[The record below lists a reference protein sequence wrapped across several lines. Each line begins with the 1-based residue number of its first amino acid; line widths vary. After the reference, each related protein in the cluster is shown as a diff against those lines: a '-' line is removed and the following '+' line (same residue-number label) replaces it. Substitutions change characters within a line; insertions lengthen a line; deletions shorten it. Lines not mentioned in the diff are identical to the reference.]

1 MSSVGILGLG
11 TYLPSEIR
19 TNDYWSPST
28 VARWQDGMAARVTRA
43 DAPSA
48 GTLTPGQRRTLA
60 AMAEYA
66 GDPFRGA
73 VERRVMA
80 ETMTAHE
87 MEAAAARE
95 AIERAGLRPDQ
106 IDAILVQSRV
116 PEHLLVNGA
125 CVTHRLLGLPQ
136 RCQAIST
143 NLACNAFAMHVT
155 LAQALV
161 ASGQAR
167 YVLTIQSSAMTRVM
181 RPEDPVS
188 AWMGDA
194 AAAAV
199 IGPVGTGQGVL
210 ASIHNA
216 NGAASESLV
225 FGVPGKRWWDDG
237 RIELYAPNH
246 QHTRAMLM
254 TLVDR
259 AGETISQAL
268 AAAGVTAADVDFY
281 AAHQGMPW
289 LTRETAAH
297 CGLGHAKTIAT
308 FAAFGNLSSVNLPL
322 ILALGEREH
331 LIREGSIVVTFSG
344 GIGET
349 WSSLVLRWGNERSFV

>member
-1 MSSVGILGLG
+1 MTSVGILSIG
-11 TYLPSEIR
+11 TYLPPEIR
-19 TNDYWSPST
+19 TNDFWPPSI
-28 VARWQDGMAARVTRA
+28 VARWQDRMAARVTRA
-43 DAPSA
+43 DVPSPD
-48 GTLTPGQRRTLA
+48 TLTSGQRRTLT

-66 GDPFRGA
+66 SDPFRGA
-73 VERRVMA
+73 VERRVMP
-80 ETMTAHE
+80 ESMTAHE
-87 MEAAAARE
+87 MEAAAGRE

-106 IDAILVQSRV
+106 IDVILVQSRV
-116 PEHLLVNGA
+116 PEHLLVNGS
-125 CVTHRLLGLPQ
+125 CVTHRILGLPQ

-167 YVLTIQSSAMTRVM
+167 YVLSIQSSAMTRVM
-181 RPEDPVS
+181 RAEDPAS

-199 IGPVGTGQGVL
+199 IGPVSSGRGVL

-216 NGAASESLV
+216 NGATSESLV
-225 FGVPGKRWWDDG
+225 FGVPGHRWWDDG

-246 QHTRAMLM
+246 DHTRAMLM

-259 AGETISQAL
+259 AGDTISQVL
-268 AAAGVTAADVDFY
+268 AAAGLSTADVDFY

-289 LTRETAAH
+289 LTRETATH
-297 CGLGHAKTIAT
+297 CGLAHAKTIAT
-308 FAAFGNLSSVNLPL
+308 FAAFGNLSSVNVPL

-349 WSSLVLRWGNERSFV
+349 WSSLVLRWGQ